1 MSEALYSLGEFQRS
15 AAMLRQN
22 IGTLEGE
29 LRYQRFGM
37 TGRNVDDEVRNLS
50 LGHGLQVRTDGVDV
64 YALDEFGARLQ
75 DRPSLHDESF
85 KAPPGPFGLHL
96 FQLEFSIAHK
106 ASRVARAL
114 RR

>member
-1 MSEALYSLGEFQRS
+1 MPARHGCQ
-15 AAMLRQN
+15 
-22 IGTLEGE
+22 
-29 LRYQRFGM
+29 QRFGM
-37 TGRNVDDEVRNLS
+37 TGRNVDDEVRNPPF
-50 LGHGLQVRTDGVDV
+50 GYRPADANVDV
-64 YALDEFGARLQ
+64 DALHKLSARLQ

>member
-1 MSEALYSLGEFQRS
+1 
-15 AAMLRQN
+15 
-22 IGTLEGE
+22 
-29 LRYQRFGM
+29 M
-37 TGRNVDDEVRNLS
+37 TGRNVDDEVRNS
-50 LGHGLQVRTDGVDV
+50 SFGYGLQVRTDRIDV
-64 YALDEFGARLQ
+64 YALDKLRARLQ